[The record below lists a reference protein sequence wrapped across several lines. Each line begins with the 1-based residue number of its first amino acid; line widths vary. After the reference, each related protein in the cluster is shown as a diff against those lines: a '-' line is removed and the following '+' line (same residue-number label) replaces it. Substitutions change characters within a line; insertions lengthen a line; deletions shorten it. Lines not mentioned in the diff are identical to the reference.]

1 MNRHDAAVVAVSVLA
16 SVGTVLLLRERL
28 RGPKGDTGP
37 PGPMGIS
44 EWQPINPQDEAT
56 RSYVEWNW
64 DR

>member
-44 EWQPINPQDEAT
+44 EWQPINPQDEVT
-56 RSYVEWNW
+56 R
-64 DR
+64 